1 MSYPPPGGTPDPY
14 QPQQPGSGPPNQ
26 PSSGQPSSGPPS
38 SGQPSYDPT
47 QPPAYGQPATYG
59 QPPAYTPPTYGQGQ
73 PPTYGQPPA
82 YGQDPYA
89 PGGYAQPQQ
98 YGAPQQYAAPG
109 RGTNVMAILSLVL
122 SILGLFTCIT
132 APIGA
137 ILGHVAKRQIAQSGE
152 EGRGLAS
159 AGVIIGW
166 AIVALYI
173 IGTAVI
179 VIIAVAAGNTTS
191 TY

>member
-38 SGQPSYDPT
+38 SGPPSYDPT
-47 QPPAYGQPATYG
+47 QPPPAYG
-59 QPPAYTPPTYGQGQ
+59 QPPAYTPPTYGQQQ
-73 PPTYGQPPA
+73 PPAYGQPPA
-82 YGQDPYA
+82 YTPPTHGQEPYA

-98 YGAPQQYAAPG
+98 YGAPQQYATPG

-152 EGRGLAS
+152 EGRGLAT

-166 AIVALYI
+166 AIVALYL
-173 IGTAVI
+173 IGTAVV
-179 VIIAVAAGNTTS
+179 VIIGIAASDGTS

>member
-26 PSSGQPSSGPPS
+26 PSSGQQSSVPPS
-38 SGQPSYDPT
+38 YGQPPT
-47 QPPAYGQPATYG
+47 YGQEQPPAYGQPQPYG
-59 QPPAYTPPTYGQGQ
+59 QE
-73 PPTYGQPPA
+73 QPPA
-82 YGQDPYA
+82 YGQPQPYGQDSYA

-98 YGAPQQYAAPG
+98 YGAPQQYATAG

-137 ILGHVAKRQIAQSGE
+137 ILGHVSKRQIAQSGE
-152 EGRGLAS
+152 DGGGLAT
-159 AGVIIGW
+159 AGIIIGW

-173 IGTAVI
+173 IGTAVV
-179 VIIAVAAGNTTS
+179 VIIAVAASNTSS

>member
-1 MSYPPPGGTPDPY
+1 MSYPPPGGTPEPH
-14 QPQQPGSGPPNQ
+14 QPGSGPPNQ
-26 PSSGQPSSGPPS
+26 PSSGQPSSVPPS
-38 SGQPSYDPT
+38 YG
-47 QPPAYGQPATYG
+47 QPPAYGQEPPPAYG
-59 QPPAYTPPTYGQGQ
+59 QPPAYTPPTYGQEQ
-73 PPTYGQPPA
+73 PPAYGQPQQ

-98 YGAPQQYAAPG
+98 YGAPQQYATPG

-137 ILGHVAKRQIAQSGE
+137 ILGHVSKRQIAQSGE
-152 EGRGLAS
+152 DGGGLAT
-159 AGVIIGW
+159 AGIIIGW
-166 AIVALYI
+166 AIVALYL
-173 IGTAVI
+173 IGTAVV
-179 VIIAVAAGNTTS
+179 VIIAVAASNTSS

>member
-26 PSSGQPSSGPPS
+26 PSSGQPSGPPS
-38 SGQPSYDPT
+38 SGPPSYDPT
-47 QPPAYGQPATYG
+47 QP
-59 QPPAYTPPTYGQGQ
+59 

-82 YGQDPYA
+82 YQPPTYGQDPYT

-98 YGAPQQYAAPG
+98 YGSPQQYATPG

-152 EGRGLAS
+152 EGRGLAT

-166 AIVALYI
+166 AIVALYL

-179 VIIAVAAGNTTS
+179 VIIAIAASDTAS